1 LAGAALPAIAQ
12 ASVGDTGA
20 LAAYVRARVAETGGS
35 PRDVAQRYAAA
46 LTLAEGNEVVAG
58 RALDQAIAAGDE
70 ALALRAEAALEKTG
84 TVPVEGRLLRYQEAL
99 KARRWDSANAAADAL
114 AKDDVFSFLPPLL
127 HAWTAQ
133 ASGKGDPF
141 ASLADPKLAP
151 AAAYVAEQR
160 PLLLAAAGRRAEAV
174 EAVKQ
179 VTAAADGRAER
190 LRIALAA
197 LLVRQ
202 GGKAEALQVLE
213 GGSPVLNAARSEV
226 EAGRKLA
233 AADTP
238 AAAGVATLFLAISR
252 DLNGQEV
259 RGPALA
265 FARLATFV
273 APQPSDAWMAS
284 AELLAARG
292 ETEGAMAALDHV
304 GRDDPFAHEAAS
316 RRLALL
322 LKAGRKDEAL
332 AAARAAAERSPRD
345 VEAWTSL
352 ADLQTQAGA
361 YREAAAALDKAVA
374 LAASGDTNRPEWALQ
389 VLRGNALV
397 QAGDWPA
404 ARAALQRANSLAPNQ
419 PVVMNFLGYSQLE
432 RRENMAEATRLI
444 ERASALQPD
453 DSAITDSLGWAYYV
467 RGEVPKAI
475 PLLEKAAQGQPADA
489 AINEH
494 LGDAYYAAGRR
505 FDARYAWRAALIY
518 ADAKAAERLRAKID
532 TGLSPAL
539 TAP

>member
-1 LAGAALPAIAQ
+1 
-12 ASVGDTGA
+12 
-20 LAAYVRARVAETGGS
+20 
-35 PRDVAQRYAAA
+35 
-46 LTLAEGNEVVAG
+46 
-58 RALDQAIAAGDE
+58 
-70 ALALRAEAALEKTG
+70 
-84 TVPVEGRLLRYQEAL
+84 
-99 KARRWDSANAAADAL
+99 
-114 AKDDVFSFLPPLL
+114 
-127 HAWTAQ
+127 
-133 ASGKGDPF
+133 
-141 ASLADPKLAP
+141 
-151 AAAYVAEQR
+151 VAEQR

-174 EAVKQ
+174 DAVKQ
-179 VTAAADGRAER
+179 VPAAADGRAER

-197 LLVRQ
+197 VLVRQ

-213 GGSPVLNAARSEV
+213 GGSPVLNAARAEV

-252 DLNGQEV
+252 DLNAQEV
-259 RGPALA
+259 RGPAVA

-273 APQPSDAWMAS
+273 APQPSEAWMAS

-292 ETEGAMAALDHV
+292 DTEGAMAALDHV
-304 GRDDPFAHEAAS
+304 GKDDPFAHEAAS

-332 AAARAAAERSPRD
+332 AAARAAAARSPRD

-389 VLRGNALV
+389 VMRGNALV
-397 QAGDWPA
+397 QAGDWSA
-404 ARAALQRANSLAPNQ
+404 AKAALQRANSLAPNQ

-518 ADAKAAERLRAKID
+518 ADAKAADRLRAKID